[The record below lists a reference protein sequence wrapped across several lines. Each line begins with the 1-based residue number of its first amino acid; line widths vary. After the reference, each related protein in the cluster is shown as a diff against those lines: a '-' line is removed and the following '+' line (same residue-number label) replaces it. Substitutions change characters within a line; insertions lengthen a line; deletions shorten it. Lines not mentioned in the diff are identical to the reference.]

1 MKLIPKREVSQGKRQ
16 FFHRYVHTNKPLM
29 QKLSDAGYS
38 VHQKQLKPA
47 QVKIIEQHFNNGE

>member
-1 MKLIPKREVSQGKRQ
+1 
-16 FFHRYVHTNKPLM
+16 M